1 MFDKRDGLIEFIT
14 DLSKDRQGYRIT
26 KFTNIR
32 RDGSYIAGGS
42 GSNFVDTDFPL
53 FRLSDAYL
61 MLAECAINGAGS
73 LDATVLGNLNNLRQR
88 AGVPNVTAA
97 AVNSKFLIDERGRE
111 LYWEAHRRQD
121 LIRFKMLE
129 GSQSVS

>member
-42 GSNFVDTDFPL
+42 GSNFVDTDFPM

-61 MLAECAINGAGS
+61 MVAECALNGAGS
-73 LDATVLGNLNNLRQR
+73 LDATVLGNLNKLRQR
-88 AGVPNVTAA
+88 AGVPDVTA
-97 AVNSKFLIDERGRE
+97 NSKLLI
-111 LYWEAHRRQD
+111 LN
-121 LIRFKMLE
+121 F
-129 GSQSVS
+129 